1 MIHFLRG
8 ASAESLKGR
17 VLLRLDFNTED
28 EWRLKS
34 ALPTIRFL
42 LRYAE
47 KIVIVSHKGRPIGFD
62 KKFSLRAS
70 AKFLEKLLKRKII
83 FFPHFRFEKI
93 KKTIAASPR
102 GSIFLLENLRFL
114 KGEWKN
120 DLKFAKKLA
129 SLADY
134 YVNEAFAVCHRAN
147 ASVSAITRF
156 LKSYAGLELE
166 NELKNLSKVMKNPQ
180 KPLTIVL
187 GGAKAEDRL
196 GIVKFLKNKVDWFL
210 LGGAPANT
218 LFLAE
223 GIDIKDS
230 VALRRHPE
238 KVRPFL
244 KYPNIVLPIDFVFSG
259 RKILD
264 ASPKTVQVFKEK
276 ISQAKTIVWNGPFGV
291 IEKKRFEKG
300 TLEIGKAIARNRRA
314 FSVAGGGE
322 TVMFLKKY
330 GLDKKFSF
338 ISTGGGAMLDF
349 LSGRKL
355 PGIAALERR
364 GGKKSK

>member
-8 ASAESLKGR
+8 TRANSLKGR
-17 VLLRLDFNTED
+17 ALLRLDFNTED

-34 ALPTIRFL
+34 ALPTVRFL
-42 LRYAE
+42 LKYAE
-47 KIVIVSHKGRPIGFD
+47 KIVIVSHKGRPIGFE
-62 KKFSLRAS
+62 KKFSLKAS

-83 FFPHFRFEKI
+83 FFPHFRFEEMKI
-93 KKTIAASPR
+93 EIAASPR
-102 GSIFLLENLRFL
+102 GSIFVLENLRFL
-114 KGEWKN
+114 KGEEKN

-134 YVNEAFAVCHRAN
+134 CVNEAFAVSHRAN

-166 NELKNLSKVMKNPQ
+166 NELKNLSKVMKNPK
-180 KPLTIVL
+180 KPLVIIL
-187 GGAKAEDRL
+187 GGAKAEDKL
-196 GIVKFLKNKVDWFL
+196 SIVKFLKNKADWFL

-218 LFLAE
+218 IFLAK
-223 GIDIKDS
+223 GMDIKDS
-230 VALRRHPE
+230 VALRGHME

-244 KYPNIVLPIDFVFSG
+244 KYPNIVLPVDFVFSG

-264 ASPKTVQVFKEK
+264 ASPKTIQLFKEK
-276 ISQAKTIVWNGPFGV
+276 ISEARTIIWNGPFGV
-291 IEKKRFEKG
+291 IEKSRFQKG
-300 TLEIGKAIARNRRA
+300 TLEIAKAIAKNRRA
-314 FSVAGGGE
+314 FTLTGGGE

-338 ISTGGGAMLDF
+338 VSTGGGAMLDF
-349 LSGRKL
+349 LAGKKL
-355 PGIAALERR
+355 PGIEALKR
-364 GGKKSK
+364 S